1 MTQKQLLEQV
11 GNLSKLAQDLNFRN
25 TFMANPKTVLEK
37 ELGLQLPAGV
47 SIQIHEN
54 TAHEMH
60 IILVSGEQV
69 VFGDTLD
76 EKVEKVLDKAVANQ
90 SFKKLL
96 IADPKG
102 TLAAEL
108 PDFYVPD
115 DFRIYF
121 HDNTE
126 NEIHLLLP
134 ALTATEDELTE
145 AELDAVAGGSR
156 GRGPHIGRKRGGG
169 GPRCRSQ
176 KF

>member
-1 MTQKQLLEQV
+1 MTQRELLEKV
-11 GNLSKLAQDLNFRN
+11 GNFDKLAKDLTFRN
-25 TFMANPKTVLEK
+25 AFMANPKTVLEK
-37 ELGLQLPAGV
+37 ELGIQLPTGTNLHL
-47 SIQIHEN
+47 HEN
-54 TAHEMH
+54 TTHEMH
-60 IILVSGEQV
+60 IILIPAEQS

-76 EKVEKVLDKAVANQ
+76 DKVEKVLDKAVSNE

-102 TLAAEL
+102 TLNAEL
-108 PDFYVPD
+108 PDFYVPE

-121 HDNTE
+121 HENKA
-126 NEIHLLLP
+126 NEIHILVP
-134 ALTATEDELTE
+134 ALLATEDELSE

-156 GRGPHIGRKRGGG
+156 GRGPHIGRKRGGS